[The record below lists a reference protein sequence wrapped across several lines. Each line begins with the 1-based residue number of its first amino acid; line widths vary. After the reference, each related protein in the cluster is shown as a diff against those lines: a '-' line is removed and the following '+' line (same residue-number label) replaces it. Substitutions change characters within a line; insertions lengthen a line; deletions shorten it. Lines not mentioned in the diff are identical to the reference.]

1 MVLKLLIREGPFY
14 KGNMHGVGY
23 LTSISSA
30 DRDEV
35 LMRHNELVCQ
45 LKGDKLAFNYL
56 LDTVST
62 YVSFRFLLEL
72 SPGTQVEIQDAQL
85 GVPMWSRATILNQI
99 KGWKHLVR
107 FQDELNPRQRP
118 VRHIYFLFQFVSRMT
133 LCYLLPSIGGL
144 FLCETLQDIAP
155 SRQSV

>member
-72 SPGTQVEIQDAQL
+72 SPGTQVEIQDADGNPIPGFSLADAQPSF
-85 GVPMWSRATILNQI
+85 GDSINRTVS
-99 KGWKHLVR
+99 WKNGSDVSSLSGK
-107 FQDELNPRQRP
+107 P
-118 VRHIYFLFQFVSRMT
+118 VRLHFV
-133 LCYLLPSIGGL
+133 LNDADLYAIK
-144 FLCETLQDIAP
+144 FE
-155 SRQSV
+155 